1 MGITGG
7 RWRAAGYYQAMSD
20 DLPRQDATSRDRSPD
35 ELYSLSIEEVADMY
49 EEAGFP
55 RTPRAIQRYCALDK
69 LDCHKAETPTGERYL
84 VAPYSV
90 DRHIKY
96 IKEVSRPSATSRDN
110 SRPDATVRTLEIKAD
125 EGPRQTTT
133 SPDQSRLVATVRE
146 EDSRYVTAL
155 ERENVFL
162 RDQITVKDTQI
173 AAMNERDRETN
184 HLIAGLQKLLPLL
197 AAPDRRGGEEERQ

>member
-1 MGITGG
+1 
-7 RWRAAGYYQAMSD
+7 MSD

-35 ELYSLSIEEVADMY
+35 ERYSLSIEEVADIY

-55 RTPRAIQRYCALDK
+55 RTPRAIQRYCALNK

-110 SRPDATVRTLEIKAD
+110 SRPDATVRPLENKA
-125 EGPRQTTT
+125 EEEPRPTTT
-133 SPDQSRLVATVRE
+133 SPDQSRQVAATPE
-146 EDSRYVTAL
+146 GESKYVLSL
-155 ERENVFL
+155 ERENEFL
-162 RDQITVKDTQI
+162 RGEITVKNTQI
-173 AAMNERDRETN
+173 ADLTERARETN
-184 HLIAGLQKLLPLL
+184 HLIAGLQKLLSPLL
-197 AAPDRRGGEEERQ
+197 AAPTRQGGGETQQ